1 MPPTMQKRI
10 VSNLSQEIKISKN
23 NTLRILLQKKVF
35 FEILKISFR
44 IFKTFKLY
52 DVPPDGGYGWWIV
65 GWVIKKLF
73 FKYLSIR
80 KFYNKLNYDLLA
92 LLITY
97 FLINQLTL
105 REIIFPFGVD

>member
-80 KFYNKLNYDLLA
+80 KSYTKFNYDLIA
-92 LLITY
+92 LFIKY
-97 FLINQLTL
+97 FSVTRLT
-105 REIIFPFGVD
+105 RRRIIFPFGVG